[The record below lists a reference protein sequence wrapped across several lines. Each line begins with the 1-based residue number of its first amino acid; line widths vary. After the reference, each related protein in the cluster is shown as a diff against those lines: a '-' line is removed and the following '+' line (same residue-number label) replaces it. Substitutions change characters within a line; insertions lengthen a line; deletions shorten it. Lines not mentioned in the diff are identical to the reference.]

1 MAKKQFY
8 GIKYPFISQDE
19 ENYFLDLNKDIKSK
33 IKSLLIHVVFTPKG
47 QKIRDPEFGTNLIK
61 FIFDPDD
68 GETWENIK
76 EEIRKQ
82 ISFYLPQV
90 TFNNININHATD
102 DDEEGLFVELDYTV
116 AKNGTETQNKV
127 LVKI

>member
-61 FIFDPDD
+61 FIYEPNDDNTWNGIKKEVNDVVSRYINGITINEITVLPPDD
-68 GETWENIK
+68 K
-76 EEIRKQ
+76 RHDV
-82 ISFYLPQV
+82 LV
-90 TFNNININHATD
+90 R
-102 DDEEGLFVELDYTV
+102 LDYTIN
-116 AKNGTETQNKV
+116 NGIQKETDN
-127 LVKI
+127 LITKI